1 MKVIGINGSPRKDWN
16 CGKALDFA
24 LQGAVAAGAEIKRYD
39 LFDLN
44 FTGCKSCF
52 GCKLL
57 GGPSFCKCALQ
68 DDLTDVL
75 AEILE
80 ADALIVSAP
89 IYYSDV
95 PGAVRNF
102 YERILFPANLYDM
115 SKTGYSKRVNVG
127 LIYTMGAPDPAFNGN
142 LAEKDKQK
150 FDMFIGDTEIL
161 NILDTY
167 QFDDY
172 SKYASAMFDPVAKRK
187 RNETVFPQDCQKA
200 YEMGKR
206 LVTK

>member
-16 CGKALDFA
+16 SGKALDFA
-24 LQGAVAAGAEIKRYD
+24 LQGAASAGADVKRYD
-39 LFDLN
+39 LFDLQ

-57 GGPSFCKCALQ
+57 GGPSFCKCALR
-68 DDLTDVL
+68 DDLTEVLDEVL
-75 AEILE
+75 A
-80 ADALIVSAP
+80 ADAVIISAP

-102 YERILFPANLYDM
+102 YERILFPANMYDM
-115 SKTGYSKRVNVG
+115 GKSGYDRRIKVG
-127 LIYTMGAPDPAFNGN
+127 LIYTMGAPDPTFNGN

-150 FDMFIGDTEIL
+150 FDMFVGDTEVL

-172 SKYASAMFDPVAKRK
+172 SKYASAMFDPVAKKQR
-187 RNETVFPQDCQKA
+187 RDTVFPEDCKKA
-200 YEMGKR
+200 FDMGCR
-206 LVTK
+206 LAK

>member
-1 MKVIGINGSPRKDWN
+1 MKLIGINGSPRKDWN
-16 CGKALDFA
+16 CGKALDAA
-24 LQGAVAAGAEIKRYD
+24 LEGAASAGAEVKRYD

-44 FTGCKSCF
+44 FSGCKSCF

-68 DDLTDVL
+68 DDLTDIL

-102 YERILFPANLYDM
+102 YERILFPANLYEM
-115 SKTGYSKRVNVG
+115 GKSGYNRRIKVG
-127 LIYTMGAPDPAFNGN
+127 LIYTMGAPDPAMNGS
-142 LAEKDKQK
+142 LAEKDKVM
-150 FDMFIGDTEIL
+150 FDMFVGDTEIL

-172 SKYASAMFDPVAKRK
+172 SKYASAMFDPVAKKQRH
-187 RNETVFPQDCQKA
+187 ETVFPEDCQKA

-206 LVTK
+206 MV

>member
-16 CGKALDFA
+16 CGKALDSA
-24 LQGAVAAGAEIKRYD
+24 LSGAAAEGAEIKRYD

-57 GGPSFCKCALQ
+57 GGPSFCRCALQ
-68 DDLTDVL
+68 DDLTSVL
-75 AEILE
+75 TEILA

-89 IYYSDV
+89 IYYGDV
-95 PGAVRNF
+95 PGAVRNL

-115 SKTGYSKRVNVG
+115 SKTGYDKRVNVG

-150 FDMFIGDTEIL
+150 FEMFVGDTKVL

-172 SKYASAMFDPVAKRK
+172 SKYASAMFDPAAKKNRL
-187 RNETVFPQDCQKA
+187 ETVFPEDLKKA
-200 YEMGKR
+200 FEMGKG
-206 LVTK
+206 LVAK